1 MVQPSLSGTLQQPI
15 FSLNQP
21 APPTPSMQS
30 LTRIQVLVAIAAT
43 ALVLFIIARLWLLLG
58 AVQQLSS
65 QFGLHAVGLGILL
78 GVGITLVSGVLYKCW
93 GTYRRSANVYLD
105 YILTPLVLPDV
116 LWLGLLPGI
125 SEEFLFRGVMLPAL
139 GASWLALAI
148 SSLCFGLL
156 HMSDLRQW
164 PYMLWATC
172 VGVLL
177 GGSALITGNLLVPV
191 VAHVFTNMVS
201 SLVWKL
207 KITH

>member
-1 MVQPSLSGTLQQPI
+1 MEP
-15 FSLNQP
+15 
-21 APPTPSMQS
+21 
-30 LTRIQVLVAIAAT
+30 LTRTQVLVAIAVT
-43 ALVLFIIARLWLLLG
+43 ALVLFVIARLWLLLTS
-58 AVQQLSS
+58 VEQWPSK
-65 QFGLHAVGLGILL
+65 FGLYPVGIGLLLGLGITLISGLL
-78 GVGITLVSGVLYKCW
+78 
-93 GTYRRSANVYLD
+93 YRMWPKYRQSAEVYLD

-125 SEEFLFRGVMLPAL
+125 SEELLFRGIMLPAL
-139 GASWLALAI
+139 GANLIALAV

-172 VGVLL
+172 VGGLL
-177 GGSALITGNLLVPV
+177 GYSALLSHNLLVPV

-207 KITH
+207 KAANLAAR

>member
-1 MVQPSLSGTLQQPI
+1 M
-15 FSLNQP
+15 NQP
-21 APPTPSMQS
+21 APPNSSMEP
-30 LTRIQVLVAIAAT
+30 LTRTQVLVAIAVT
-43 ALVLFIIARLWLLLG
+43 ALVLFVIARLWLLLTS
-58 AVQQLSS
+58 VEQWPSK
-65 QFGLHAVGLGILL
+65 FGLYPVGIGLLLGLGITLISGLL
-78 GVGITLVSGVLYKCW
+78 
-93 GTYRRSANVYLD
+93 YRMWPKYRQSAEVYLD

-125 SEEFLFRGVMLPAL
+125 SEELLFRGIMLPAL
-139 GASWLALAI
+139 GANLIALAV

-172 VGVLL
+172 VGGLL
-177 GGSALITGNLLVPV
+177 GYSALLSHNLLVPV

-207 KITH
+207 KAANLAAR